1 MKASVVTIAATALGC
16 WFISGCN
23 RPPSPP
29 AANFDPSGTVWMH
42 PLNKADSRP
51 GIDQASVYFM
61 GSAFVVWG
69 DSPDGDGGDPKS
81 YGDGGRD
88 GSESSGHM
96 GSHKGRKV
104 EFHCKTKDGKA
115 GAVRINGAAYELAD
129 GNLFL
134 VSTTGAEVRVKQLK
148 RDMSG
153 QKFDQESLA
162 AFGKGDA
169 EIVEFFAKGAKAK

>member
-1 MKASVVTIAATALGC
+1 MKASVITIAATALGC
-16 WFISGCN
+16 WFLSGCN
-23 RPPSPP
+23 QPASPP
-29 AANFDPSGTVWMH
+29 ARNFNPSGMVRIH
-42 PLNKADSRP
+42 PPKRADSRP

-69 DSPDGDGGDPKS
+69 DTPDGDGGDPKS

-88 GSESSGHM
+88 GSECSGHM

-104 EFHCKTKDGKA
+104 KFYCKTKDGKA
-115 GAVRINGAAYELAD
+115 GPVKINGAAYDLVD

-134 VSTTGAEVRVKQLK
+134 VSTTGEDIRVKQLK
-148 RDMSG
+148 RDMSS

-162 AFGKGDA
+162 AVGKADA
-169 EIVEFFAKGAKAK
+169 EIVDFFGKNAKPK